1 MSQSSSVADTKAA
14 VAVAAGRLAVV
25 VAVVAIG
32 AFVAVYSTPLAEPP
46 GAGLGG
52 PLVADASIPA
62 AGACT
67 VVASPPAVP
76 AVGTD

>member
-14 VAVAAGRLAVV
+14 VAVAAGRLAV
-25 VAVVAIG
+25 AVVAIG
-32 AFVAVYSTPLAEPP
+32 AFVAVYSTPLAEPL
-46 GAGLGG
+46 GAGLAG

-62 AGACT
+62 AGACI
-67 VVASPPAVP
+67 VVAWPPAVP